1 MIQAILNFTYSYYKK
16 RFFCI
21 NVSIVTLEVSLE
33 DTIWIHFLHSLSGD
47 TYSDNSTRYFTYN
60 ARIECTNMLVPL
72 QSPDNLYV
80 RHSANIGRRG
90 HQKYFFG
97 SLGHIL
103 DTMYI
108 RSNSIVCNINSV
120 SYNPINTTV

>member
-1 MIQAILNFTYSYYKK
+1 
-16 RFFCI
+16 
-21 NVSIVTLEVSLE
+21 
-33 DTIWIHFLHSLSGD
+33 
-47 TYSDNSTRYFTYN
+47 
-60 ARIECTNMLVPL
+60 MLVPL